1 MTNKSI
7 PATKA
12 KTAFAEL
19 LDFARTEPIT
29 VTRNN
34 RAVAVVLSTE
44 EYARLVAHDDTYWG
58 EKAREVEKKGE
69 YLDSDK
75 SMSFLNSLRDAKN

>member
-1 MTNKSI
+1 MTNKTI

-19 LDFARTEPIT
+19 IDAARREPIT

-34 RAVAVVLSTE
+34 RAVAVMLSPE
-44 EYARLVAHDDTYWG
+44 EYERFVALDDAYWG
-58 EKAREVEKKGE
+58 AKAKAAGKEGFIGVDASEAFLGKILNEK
-69 YLDSDK
+69 S
-75 SMSFLNSLRDAKN
+75 